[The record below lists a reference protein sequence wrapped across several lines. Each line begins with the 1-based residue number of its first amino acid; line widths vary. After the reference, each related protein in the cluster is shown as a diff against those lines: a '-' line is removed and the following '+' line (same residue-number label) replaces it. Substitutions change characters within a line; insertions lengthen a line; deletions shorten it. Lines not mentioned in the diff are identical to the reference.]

1 MIRPH
6 PIVPVLV
13 LGTTFAGTEARA
25 QSQGINVLQNAP
37 VATAQQA
44 PGETASQSRR
54 APVALTADALQGPVT
69 PVVMYAV
76 AGLDDV
82 QLAQYLVAYRA
93 HMASTWNIRYAVMSS
108 LRMMDRAVQNSD
120 SDAARY
126 YKVLT
131 TELWQKV
138 RAEDDGFD
146 LALTT
151 ILHKGQLRHY
161 RDWRAAGE
169 RGTQV
174 QQRLEVAL
182 IQNGSG

>member
-13 LGTTFAGTEARA
+13 LGTTFAGTEARGL
-25 QSQGINVLQNAP
+25 SQGINVLENAP

-44 PGETASQSRR
+44 PGET
-54 APVALTADALQGPVT
+54 
-69 PVVMYAV
+69 
-76 AGLDDV
+76 
-82 QLAQYLVAYRA
+82 AQYLVAYRA
-93 HMASTWNIRYAVMSS
+93 HMASTWNIRYAVTSS

-138 RAEDDGFD
+138 RAEDERF
-146 LALTT
+146 
-151 ILHKGQLRHY
+151 Y
-161 RDWRAAGE
+161 RDWESSSGAGHAGAA
-169 RGTQV
+169 T
-174 QQRLEVAL
+174 
-182 IQNGSG
+182 S